1 MMSERAFLCVIWCV
15 FLALCSAAPKE
26 CASTAIPA
34 DTNPGINPEHKE
46 DLVDENDTLQEEMD
60 THHNILTQLL
70 GDYDKVK
77 ALSEGSDC
85 RCKCVVR
92 PLSRSACRRI
102 EEGSGTAQD
111 YYTVETITSGPEC
124 KCACIAP
131 PSAVNPCEG
140 DFRLKQL
147 RESGK
152 DNIKLS
158 MITEL
163 LEGSFYGLDLL
174 KLHSVTTK
182 LLDRVENIEKNQ
194 AVSQNH
200 SQDEAG
206 PGQERRPSIQPQQ
219 VKETPSPSLPLRQE
233 KKRLSDVAT
242 AYQNKEERHEERF
255 DGGHESPRPL
265 IKTDASEPGPSPTP
279 QVTAQVI
286 PEVTPQ
292 DGASQESQRVSQ
304 GVKTGPK
311 GMVIRGMTFYK
322 FDQMVA
328 DDGEPGENFF
338 EYDTFSGDGP
348 VNHLIE
354 EQLIQHRPPQRAKG
368 KEGPR
373 AARPKSRD
381 QVGGA
386 RQTSQSTHLI
396 QTQPD
401 TVATVTSKTTASP
414 IGHTAESQTVTTTRN
429 ADINS
434 AMAETTGQTTTR
446 GNERPIPMMVKPAS
460 ITQTTEGPVTTTTTP
475 VSKETMRR
483 TTVRPTDTPVM
494 ALESTGL
501 ESLRA
506 LEVKNKRLS
515 ETIASTSTVDKLNT
529 QRLTITTEASTIN
542 TKTTTVGT
550 TTAAMT
556 ITPKT
561 PTTTVLL
568 ATTASPMESSRLT
581 LSPTTQRQ
589 TTPSSTRPPATTTT
603 STTTTSTTTT
613 IGQPQ
618 PARRRYSISWEEEKG
633 TPEDPKEPGQQ
644 TSTRQLGECKDTLS
658 TISEPVLHNTY
669 GRNEGAWMKDPLA
682 NNDKIYVTNYYYG
695 NNLLEF
701 RNMETFK
708 SGRFTNSYKLS
719 YNWIGTGHVVYD
731 GAFYYNRAFSRDVIK
746 FDLRL
751 RYVAAWTTLH
761 DAVFHEVSTPWQW
774 RGHSDV
780 DFAVDESGLWVIY
793 PALDDEGFLQEVIV
807 LTRLNPSDL
816 STQRETTWRT
826 GLRRN
831 RYGNCFIVCGVLYA
845 VDSYNEKDA
854 NLSYAFDTHTNT
866 QMVPRMPF
874 TNNYTYTT
882 QIDYNP
888 KEGKLYAWD
897 NGHQVTYNVVFA
909 YVYPL

>member
-1 MMSERAFLCVIWCV
+1 MMGKRAFLCVIWCA
-15 FLALCSAAPKE
+15 FFALCSAAPKE
-26 CASTAIPA
+26 CAGTAIPA
-34 DTNPGINPEHKE
+34 DTNPGIKPEHKG
-46 DLVDENDTLQEEMD
+46 DLGDQNETLQEEMD
-60 THHNILTQLL
+60 THQNILTQLL

-92 PLSRSACRRI
+92 PMSRSACRRI

-111 YYTVETITSGPEC
+111 FYTVETITSGPEC

-147 RESGK
+147 REAGK

-158 MITEL
+158 LITEL

-182 LLDRVENIEKNQ
+182 LLDRVENIEK
-194 AVSQNH
+194 
-200 SQDEAG
+200 
-206 PGQERRPSIQPQQ
+206 
-219 VKETPSPSLPLRQE
+219 
-233 KKRLSDVAT
+233 
-242 AYQNKEERHEERF
+242 ERHEERF
-255 DGGHESPRPL
+255 DGGHESSRPL
-265 IKTDASEPGPSPTP
+265 IKTDASEPGPRPTL

-292 DGASQESQRVSQ
+292 DGASQGSQGQGVSQ

-348 VNHLIE
+348 ANLFIQ
-354 EQLIQHRPPQRAKG
+354 EQLIQHRAPQRAKG
-368 KEGPR
+368 RAEPR

-386 RQTSQSTHLI
+386 WQTSQSTHPI

-401 TVATVTSKTTASP
+401 TAEKVSIESETVAVTVTSNTPASP
-414 IGHTAESQTVTTTRN
+414 TGHKAEGQTVTATRN
-429 ADINS
+429 SGINS
-434 AMAETTGQTTTR
+434 TMAETTGQTTTR
-446 GNERPIPMMVKPAS
+446 GTERPIPMMVKPAS
-460 ITQTTEGPVTTTTTP
+460 ITQTTEGPVTTTTTQ
-475 VSKETMRR
+475 VSKEVMRQ
-483 TTVRPTDTPVM
+483 TTVRPTDTPVI
-494 ALESTGL
+494 ALERTGL

-506 LEVKNKRLS
+506 LEVKNKRPS
-515 ETIASTSTVDKLNT
+515 ETFASTSTVDKLHT

-550 TTAAMT
+550 TTAAVT

-568 ATTASPMESSRLT
+568 ATTTSPMERLT
-581 LSPTTQRQ
+581 LSSTTQRP
-589 TTPSSTRPPATTTT
+589 TTPSSTRPPATTA
-603 STTTTSTTTT
+603 STTTTTTT

-618 PARRRYSISWEEEKG
+618 LAKRRYSISWEEEGG

-644 TSTRQLGECKDTLS
+644 TSTRKLGECKDTLS

-682 NNDKIYVTNYYYG
+682 NNDKIFVTNYYYG

-701 RNMETFK
+701 RNMEAFK

-731 GAFYYNRAFSRDVIK
+731 GAFYYNRAFSRDIIK

-751 RYVAAWTTLH
+751 RYVEAWTTLH

-793 PALDDEGFLQEVIV
+793 PAHDDEGFLQEVIV

-897 NGHQVTYNVVFA
+897 NGHQLTYNVDFA

>member
-1 MMSERAFLCVIWCV
+1 MT
-15 FLALCSAAPKE
+15 AAPKE
-26 CASTAIPA
+26 CAGTAIPA
-34 DTNPGINPEHKE
+34 DTNPGIKAEHKE
-46 DLVDENDTLQEEMD
+46 DLGDQNDTLQEEMD

-111 YYTVETITSGPEC
+111 YYTIETITSGPEC

-147 RESGK
+147 REAGK

-158 MITEL
+158 LITEL

-206 PGQERRPSIQPQQ
+206 PGQEKRPSIQPQQ
-219 VKETPSPSLPLRQE
+219 VKETPPPSLPLRQE

-255 DGGHESPRPL
+255 DGGHESSRPL
-265 IKTDASEPGPSPTP
+265 IKTDASGSGPSPTP

-292 DGASQESQRVSQ
+292 DGASQESQGVSQ

-348 VNHLIE
+348 VNLLIE
-354 EQLIQHRPPQRAKG
+354 EQLIQHRAPQRAKE
-368 KEGPR
+368 KAGPR

-386 RQTSQSTHLI
+386 SQISQSTHAI

-401 TVATVTSKTTASP
+401 TVTTVTSKTTASP
-414 IGHTAESQTVTTTRN
+414 TGHTAEDQTVTATRN

-434 AMAETTGQTTTR
+434 TMAETTGQTTTR
-446 GNERPIPMMVKPAS
+446 GTERPVPLMVKPAS
-460 ITQTTEGPVTTTTTP
+460 ITQTTEGPVTTTTTQ
-475 VSKETMRR
+475 VSKETMRW

-506 LEVKNKRLS
+506 LEVKNKRPS
-515 ETIASTSTVDKLNT
+515 ETIASTSTVDKLDT

-550 TTAAMT
+550 TTAAVT

-568 ATTASPMESSRLT
+568 ATTTSPMESSRLT

-603 STTTTSTTTT
+603 TSTTTT

-618 PARRRYSISWEEEKG
+618 PARRRYSISWEEEG
-633 TPEDPKEPGQQ
+633 GIPEDPKEPGQQ
-644 TSTRQLGECKDTLS
+644 TSTRKLGECKDTLS

-761 DAVFHEVSTPWQW
+761 DAVFHDVSTPWQW

-854 NLSYAFDTHTNT
+854 YLSYAFDTHTNT

-897 NGHQVTYNVVFA
+897 NGHQVTYNVDFA

>member
-1 MMSERAFLCVIWCV
+1 MMRERAFLCVIWCV

-26 CASTAIPA
+26 CAGTAIPA

-46 DLVDENDTLQEEMD
+46 DLGDENDTLQEEMD

-182 LLDRVENIEKNQ
+182 LLDRVENIEK
-194 AVSQNH
+194 
-200 SQDEAG
+200 
-206 PGQERRPSIQPQQ
+206 
-219 VKETPSPSLPLRQE
+219 
-233 KKRLSDVAT
+233 
-242 AYQNKEERHEERF
+242 ERHEERF

-386 RQTSQSTHLI
+386 RQTSQSTHPI

-414 IGHTAESQTVTTTRN
+414 IGHTAESQTVTATRN

-556 ITPKT
+556 VTPKT

-644 TSTRQLGECKDTLS
+644 TSNRKLGECKDTLS

-897 NGHQVTYNVVFA
+897 NGHQVTYNVDFA

>member
-26 CASTAIPA
+26 CA

-46 DLVDENDTLQEEMD
+46 DLGDENDTLQEEMD

-182 LLDRVENIEKNQ
+182 LLDRVENIEK
-194 AVSQNH
+194 
-200 SQDEAG
+200 
-206 PGQERRPSIQPQQ
+206 
-219 VKETPSPSLPLRQE
+219 
-233 KKRLSDVAT
+233 
-242 AYQNKEERHEERF
+242 ERHEERF

-304 GVKTGPK
+304 GVKTGSK
-311 GMVIRGMTFYK
+311 AMVIRGMTFYK
-322 FDQMVA
+322 VDQMVA

-368 KEGPR
+368 KEGLR

-386 RQTSQSTHLI
+386 RQTSQSTHPI

-414 IGHTAESQTVTTTRN
+414 IGHTAESQTVTATRN
-429 ADINS
+429 TDINS

-460 ITQTTEGPVTTTTTP
+460 ITQTTDGPVTTTTTP
-475 VSKETMRR
+475 VSKETMRW

-501 ESLRA
+501 ESLRV

-529 QRLTITTEASTIN
+529 QRLTITTEALTIN

-603 STTTTSTTTT
+603 STTTTTTSTTTT

-644 TSTRQLGECKDTLS
+644 TSTRKLGECKDTLS

-708 SGRFTNSYKLS
+708 SGRFTNSYKLP

-854 NLSYAFDTHTNT
+854 KLSYAFDTHTNT